1 MTADLDAQSFRA
13 PVDLSH
19 ASRLLNHGPTV
30 LVSTFASGRRN
41 LMAAAWSMPV
51 EFTPPR
57 IALVIDKSTYTREQ
71 LAQTGMLALNL
82 PCRALADLTYTVG
95 SVSGRDDPM
104 PAEDKFDRYGIA
116 SFEGPTLGL
125 PLVPG
130 CIGWL
135 ECRVIAEPHTEQAY
149 DTFFVEAV
157 SAQSDR
163 RVFANGRWMLD
174 GRHPELHT
182 LHHLGAGLFAVA
194 AETVQG
200 TVLAAQSRHGAG
212 A

>member
-1 MTADLDAQSFRA
+1 MALR
-13 PVDLSH
+13 H

-30 LVSTFASGRRN
+30 LVSSVADGRRN

-51 EFTPPR
+51 EFEPPR
-57 IALVIDKSTYTREQ
+57 IAVVIDKSTYTREQ
-71 LAQTGMLALNL
+71 IVRTGMLALNI

-95 SVSGRDDPM
+95 SVSGRDAPM
-104 PAEDKFDRYGIA
+104 PAQDKFDRYGVA
-116 SFEGPTLGL
+116 SFAGPELGL
-125 PLVPG
+125 PLVEG

-135 ECRVIAEPHTEQAY
+135 ECRVISEPHTEQAY

-157 SAQSDR
+157 SAQSDP
-163 RVFANGRWMLD
+163 RVFADGRWTMD
-174 GRHPELHT
+174 GRHPQLHT

-200 TVLAAQSRHGAG
+200 KVLAGSS
-212 A
+212 